1 MITDFDDLC
10 LWTYV
15 IVDDMLIE
23 LAPLLRRPG
32 PPPPCGD
39 SELITMILVAEC
51 KGWDIET
58 QLLSEFSQ
66 HPHLFPILPSQ
77 SRLNRRRRH
86 LGAIINQIR
95 QMLLSDIEAASENL
109 CIIDSLPIPV
119 IQIGWQT
126 SIQIIQEVIDWLP
139 LHMNFKT
146 TLIILAVFILL
157 GGAYFFFGRPSP
169 DAEQSKA
176 DQQKIREVYALSKD
190 KIQKIRLSFKDESYQ
205 SLTLAQNAD
214 GIWQLKAPF
223 TANADPPKIN
233 EMLQDLLEKKVKQ
246 TLEAEDLAQ
255 YGLQPPNIRIEL
267 WTEGETPAKTFLIGD
282 RTVNYSVYT
291 KEQSESHIFLIESS
305 ALDDFTKSPSDF
317 RDRDVFKLSPTEI
330 GAFRLQV
337 AGQPEIRCEKQVASN
352 TEATG
357 QLGAWQM
364 IQPVK
369 AKADA
374 RVVEEI
380 VSALGSLRVVV
391 FEADGEYDL
400 ADYGLSQP
408 RITVTLQSTTADQ
421 IQELQIGSDAGTPGR
436 IYVASSEHHAV
447 YAVNKEIYTKLNRTV
462 FDLRDK
468 RVIDFQR
475 TATHRFTIRQ
485 EDSEIVCQKDVDGE
499 WEITAPV
506 ALKADEEVVDDLLF
520 GVDALRVVA
529 FVDDQPKNLQ
539 PYGLDSPSIEVS
551 FMVPNTEPAVLL
563 VGKMKG
569 DNIYVKAQNAE
580 PVFLVKKDT
589 PRPRWDGSCGTP
601 KQTDPRF

>member
-1 MITDFDDLC
+1 
-10 LWTYV
+10 
-15 IVDDMLIE
+15 
-23 LAPLLRRPG
+23 
-32 PPPPCGD
+32 
-39 SELITMILVAEC
+39 
-51 KGWDIET
+51 
-58 QLLSEFSQ
+58 
-66 HPHLFPILPSQ
+66 
-77 SRLNRRRRH
+77 
-86 LGAIINQIR
+86 
-95 QMLLSDIEAASENL
+95 
-109 CIIDSLPIPV
+109 
-119 IQIGWQT
+119 
-126 SIQIIQEVIDWLP
+126 
-139 LHMNFKT
+139 MNFKT

-176 DQQKIREVYALSKD
+176 DQQKIREVYALGKD

-317 RDRDVFKLSPTEI
+317 RDRDVFKFSPTEI
-330 GAFRLQV
+330 GEFRLQV

-364 IQPVK
+364 IRPVK

-380 VSALGSLRVVV
+380 VSALGGLRVVV

-408 RITVTLQSTTADQ
+408 RITVTLQSTTNDQ
-421 IQELQIGSDAGTPGR
+421 IQELQIGSDAETPGR
-436 IYVASSEHHAV
+436 IYVARSEHHAV

-485 EDSEIVCQKDVDGE
+485 GDSKIVCQKDVEGE

-506 ALKADEEVVDDLLF
+506 ALKADEETVDDLLF

-539 PYGLDSPSIEVS
+539 PYGLDSPSIEVA

-580 PVFLVKKDT
+580 PVFLVKQTLLDLVGMGVAGLRNKQILDFDSDAAAKIVLKHGDVNLTCQKQGTNWRLTFPVQEQAKNGAIRSIIQQVNRLTVEAFLAVSPSITTTGFDT
-589 PRPRWDGSCGTP
+589 PEIRLVVTLKDRTEHLLEIGKLADDRHHYGRLQNAQDTVFLLKKETAENLKKTVEDLRATP
-601 KQTDPRF
+601 DVN

>member
-1 MITDFDDLC
+1 
-10 LWTYV
+10 
-15 IVDDMLIE
+15 
-23 LAPLLRRPG
+23 
-32 PPPPCGD
+32 
-39 SELITMILVAEC
+39 
-51 KGWDIET
+51 
-58 QLLSEFSQ
+58 
-66 HPHLFPILPSQ
+66 
-77 SRLNRRRRH
+77 
-86 LGAIINQIR
+86 
-95 QMLLSDIEAASENL
+95 
-109 CIIDSLPIPV
+109 
-119 IQIGWQT
+119 
-126 SIQIIQEVIDWLP
+126 
-139 LHMNFKT
+139 MNFKT

-205 SLTLAQNAD
+205 SLTLAQNAE
-214 GIWQLKAPF
+214 GIWQLRAPF

-246 TLEAEDLAQ
+246 TLEAEDLTQ

-317 RDRDVFKLSPTEI
+317 RDRDVFKFSATEI
-330 GAFRLQV
+330 GEFRLQV

-364 IQPVK
+364 IRPVK

-380 VSALGSLRVVV
+380 VSALGGLRVVV

-485 EDSEIVCQKDVDGE
+485 GDSEIVCQKDVEGE

-506 ALKADEEVVDDLLF
+506 ALKADEETVDDLLF

-529 FVDDQPKNLQ
+529 FIDDQPKNLQ
-539 PYGLDSPSIEVS
+539 PYGLDSPSIEVA

-580 PVFLVKKDT
+580 PVFLVKQTLLDLVGMGVAGLRNKQILDFDSDAAAKIVLKHGDVNLTCQKQGTNWRLTHPVQEQAKNGAIRSIIQQVNQLTVEAFLAVSPSITTTGFDT
-589 PRPRWDGSCGTP
+589 PEIRLVVTLKDRTEHLLEIGKLADDRHHYGHLQNAQDTVFLLKKETAENLKKTVDDLRATP
-601 KQTDPRF
+601 DAN

>member
-1 MITDFDDLC
+1 
-10 LWTYV
+10 
-15 IVDDMLIE
+15 
-23 LAPLLRRPG
+23 
-32 PPPPCGD
+32 
-39 SELITMILVAEC
+39 
-51 KGWDIET
+51 
-58 QLLSEFSQ
+58 
-66 HPHLFPILPSQ
+66 
-77 SRLNRRRRH
+77 
-86 LGAIINQIR
+86 
-95 QMLLSDIEAASENL
+95 
-109 CIIDSLPIPV
+109 
-119 IQIGWQT
+119 
-126 SIQIIQEVIDWLP
+126 
-139 LHMNFKT
+139 MNFKT
-146 TLIILAVFILL
+146 TLIILVVFSLL
-157 GGAYFFFGRPSP
+157 GGIYFFFGRPSP
-169 DAEQSKA
+169 DAEQSEA
-176 DQQKIREVYALSKD
+176 DRQKIREVYTLNKD
-190 KIQKIRLSFKDESYQ
+190 KIRQIHLSFKDESYQ
-205 SLTLAQNAD
+205 PLTLAKNTD
-214 GIWQLKAPF
+214 GIWQLTAPL
-223 TANADPPKIN
+223 TADADPPKIN

-282 RTVNYSVYT
+282 RTVNYSVYA
-291 KEQSESHIFLIESS
+291 KEQSEPHIFLIESS

-317 RDRDVFKLSPTEI
+317 RNRNVFKFSPTEI
-330 GAFRLQV
+330 GTLRLQV

-374 RVVEEI
+374 RVIEEI
-380 VSALGSLRVVV
+380 VSALGSLRAVV
-391 FEADGEYDL
+391 FEADGEYDP
-400 ADYGLSQP
+400 ANYGLAQP
-408 RITVTLQSTTADQ
+408 KITVTLHSSADGE
-421 IQELQIGSDAGTPGR
+421 IQELQIGSDAGAPGR
-436 IYVASSEHHAV
+436 IYIASSKHHAV

-499 WEITAPV
+499 WELTAPV
-506 ALKADEEVVDDLLF
+506 ALKADEEAVDDLLF

-563 VGKMKG
+563 VGKMRG
-569 DNIYVKAQNAE
+569 DNIYVKAQNSE
-580 PVFLVKKDT
+580 PVFLVKGALLDLVGMGVAGLRNKQILDFDTDDTTKIVLKHGSVNLTCQKQGTNWRLTHPVQEQAKNGAIRSIIQQVNQLTVEAFLAVSPPMTTTGFDT
-589 PRPRWDGSCGTP
+589 PEIQLVITLKD
-601 KQTDPRF
+601 QTEHLLEIGKLADDEHHYGRLQSVPDTVFLLKKETAENLKKTVDDLRAMPEDA

>member
-1 MITDFDDLC
+1 
-10 LWTYV
+10 
-15 IVDDMLIE
+15 
-23 LAPLLRRPG
+23 
-32 PPPPCGD
+32 
-39 SELITMILVAEC
+39 
-51 KGWDIET
+51 
-58 QLLSEFSQ
+58 
-66 HPHLFPILPSQ
+66 
-77 SRLNRRRRH
+77 
-86 LGAIINQIR
+86 
-95 QMLLSDIEAASENL
+95 
-109 CIIDSLPIPV
+109 
-119 IQIGWQT
+119 
-126 SIQIIQEVIDWLP
+126 
-139 LHMNFKT
+139 MNFKT
-146 TLIILAVFILL
+146 TLIILVVFIIL

-176 DQQKIREVYALSKD
+176 DQQKIREVYALGKD

-214 GIWQLKAPF
+214 GIWQLRAPF

-317 RDRDVFKLSPTEI
+317 RERDVFKFSATEI
-330 GAFRLQV
+330 GVFRLQV

-408 RITVTLQSTTADQ
+408 RITVTLQSTADDQ

-485 EDSEIVCQKDVDGE
+485 GDSEIVCQKDVEGE

-506 ALKADEEVVDDLLF
+506 ALKADEEAVDDLLF

-580 PVFLVKKDT
+580 PVFLVKQTLLDLVGMGVAGLRNKQILDFDSDAAAKIVLKHGDVNLTCQKQGTNWRLTHPVQEQAKNGAIRSIIQQVNQLTVEAFLAVSPSITTTGFDT
-589 PRPRWDGSCGTP
+589 PEIRLVVTLKDRTEHLLEIGELADDRHHYGHLQNAPDTVFLLNKETAENLKKTVEDLRETP
-601 KQTDPRF
+601 DTN

>member
-1 MITDFDDLC
+1 
-10 LWTYV
+10 
-15 IVDDMLIE
+15 
-23 LAPLLRRPG
+23 
-32 PPPPCGD
+32 
-39 SELITMILVAEC
+39 
-51 KGWDIET
+51 
-58 QLLSEFSQ
+58 
-66 HPHLFPILPSQ
+66 
-77 SRLNRRRRH
+77 
-86 LGAIINQIR
+86 
-95 QMLLSDIEAASENL
+95 
-109 CIIDSLPIPV
+109 
-119 IQIGWQT
+119 
-126 SIQIIQEVIDWLP
+126 
-139 LHMNFKT
+139 MNFKT

-205 SLTLAQNAD
+205 SLTLARNTD
-214 GIWQLKAPF
+214 GIWQLRAPF

-255 YGLQPPNIRIEL
+255 YGLQPPKIRIEL

-317 RDRDVFKLSPTEI
+317 RDRDVFKFSPTEI

-337 AGQPEIRCEKQVASN
+337 AEQPEIRCEKQVASN
-352 TEATG
+352 TAAAG

-374 RVVEEI
+374 RTVEEI

-408 RITVTLQSTTADQ
+408 RITVTLQSTADDQ

-447 YAVNKEIYTKLNRTV
+447 YAVNREIYTKLNRTV

-506 ALKADEEVVDDLLF
+506 ALKADEEAVDDLLF

-539 PYGLDSPSIEVS
+539 SYGLDSPSIEVS

-580 PVFLVKKDT
+580 PVFLVKKVLLDLVGMGVAGLRNKQILDFDSDAAAKIVLKHGDVNLTCQKQGTNWRLTHPVQEQARNGAIRSIIQQVNRLTVAAFLAVSPSITTAGFDT
-589 PRPRWDGSCGTP
+589 PEIRLVVTLKDRTEHLLEIGKLADDRHHYGRLQNAPDTVFLLNKETAENLKKTVEDLRETP
-601 KQTDPRF
+601 DTN

>member
-1 MITDFDDLC
+1 
-10 LWTYV
+10 
-15 IVDDMLIE
+15 
-23 LAPLLRRPG
+23 
-32 PPPPCGD
+32 
-39 SELITMILVAEC
+39 
-51 KGWDIET
+51 
-58 QLLSEFSQ
+58 
-66 HPHLFPILPSQ
+66 
-77 SRLNRRRRH
+77 
-86 LGAIINQIR
+86 
-95 QMLLSDIEAASENL
+95 
-109 CIIDSLPIPV
+109 
-119 IQIGWQT
+119 
-126 SIQIIQEVIDWLP
+126 
-139 LHMNFKT
+139 MNFKT
-146 TLIILAVFILL
+146 TLIILVVFIIL

-169 DAEQSKA
+169 DAEQSEA
-176 DQQKIREVYALSKD
+176 DRQKIREVYALGKD

-317 RDRDVFKLSPTEI
+317 RDRDVFKFSPTEI
-330 GAFRLQV
+330 GEFRLQV

-364 IQPVK
+364 IRPVK

-380 VSALGSLRVVV
+380 VSALGGLRVVV

-408 RITVTLQSTTADQ
+408 RITVTLQSTTNDQ
-421 IQELQIGSDAGTPGR
+421 IQELQIGSDAETPGR
-436 IYVASSEHHAV
+436 IYVARSEHHAV

-485 EDSEIVCQKDVDGE
+485 GDSEIVCQKDVEGE

-506 ALKADEEVVDDLLF
+506 ALKADEETVDDLLF

-539 PYGLDSPSIEVS
+539 PYGLDSPSIEVA

-580 PVFLVKKDT
+580 PVFLVKQTLLDLVGMGVAGLRNKQILDFDSDAAAKIVLKHGDVNLTCQKQGTNWRLTFPVQEQAKNGAIRSIIQQVNRLTVEAFLAVSPSITTTGFDT
-589 PRPRWDGSCGTP
+589 PEIRLVVTLKDRTEHLLEIGKLADDRHHYGRLQNAQDTVFLLKKETAENLKRTVEDLRETP
-601 KQTDPRF
+601 DTN

>member
-1 MITDFDDLC
+1 
-10 LWTYV
+10 
-15 IVDDMLIE
+15 
-23 LAPLLRRPG
+23 
-32 PPPPCGD
+32 
-39 SELITMILVAEC
+39 
-51 KGWDIET
+51 
-58 QLLSEFSQ
+58 
-66 HPHLFPILPSQ
+66 
-77 SRLNRRRRH
+77 
-86 LGAIINQIR
+86 
-95 QMLLSDIEAASENL
+95 
-109 CIIDSLPIPV
+109 
-119 IQIGWQT
+119 
-126 SIQIIQEVIDWLP
+126 
-139 LHMNFKT
+139 MNFKT
-146 TLIILAVFILL
+146 TLIILVVFILL

-176 DQQKIREVYALSKD
+176 DQQKIREVYALGKD

-214 GIWQLKAPF
+214 GIWQLRAPF

-246 TLEAEDLAQ
+246 TLEVEDLAQ
-255 YGLQPPNIRIEL
+255 YGLQPPKIRIEL

-337 AGQPEIRCEKQVASN
+337 ARQPEIRCEKQVASN
-352 TEATG
+352 TAAAG

-364 IQPVK
+364 TQPVK

-374 RVVEEI
+374 RVVEDI

-408 RITVTLQSTTADQ
+408 RITVTLQSTADDQ

-447 YAVNKEIYTKLNRTV
+447 YVVNKEIYTKLNRTV

-506 ALKADEEVVDDLLF
+506 ALKADEEAVDDLLF

-580 PVFLVKKDT
+580 PIFLVKKALLDLVGMGVAGLRNKQILDFDSDAAAKIVLKHGDVNLTCQKQGTNWRLTHPVQEQAKNGAIRSIIQQVNQLTVEAFLAVSPSITTTGFDT
-589 PRPRWDGSCGTP
+589 PEILLVITLKDRTEHLLEIGELADDRHHYGHLQNAQDTVFLLKKETAENLKKTVEDLRETP
-601 KQTDPRF
+601 DTN